1 MTEFTTRRAMREA
14 ERRGEMPQA
23 MTPVVE
29 APPVV
34 EPAIVPTSNG
44 VPMTRRQM
52 REMGLFGTVR
62 SEEKPVELI
71 EAPEV
76 EIPEASFTGQNL
88 LAEPSTESIVLER
101 APEAIALPI
110 ETGEITI
117 TGSIQVISDPV
128 TGPTTATLDGMQLD
142 DEDGDSVTGVIS
154 VVEPIS
160 ALELIDQRA
169 SLGVVPSSVLRRGWW
184 KPWLIGSLATAMAAA
199 AIYAVVTILSLVGG

>member
-1 MTEFTTRRAMREA
+1 
-14 ERRGEMPQA
+14 
-23 MTPVVE
+23 
-29 APPVV
+29 
-34 EPAIVPTSNG
+34 
-44 VPMTRRQM
+44 M

-160 ALELIDQRA
+160 ALELIHKRA